1 LSADRSQEKALAR
14 HLHSGA
20 GHGFADWYFLER
32 DQRAFMRLGLGF
44 SREAYARIWRE
55 AGEEPWYEGCP
66 EQLEVF
72 EDRVDGLHEHNY
84 EWMLLGA
91 TLREAVTGFE
101 VYLEKAREEVLRH
114 QGEEVE
120 VPEKGPRWHVL
131 VKFFASIGTEVDR
144 PEIERVRDLR
154 HFLTHRGGELRT
166 EDQRLAFAPAAG
178 LFDTSRAELSEA
190 QVIGAMD
197 ILAAVVLEADRR
209 VELYTWGGHR
219 LG

>member
-1 LSADRSQEKALAR
+1 LSADRSQEKELAR

-20 GHGFADWYFLER
+20 SHGFADWYFLER
-32 DQRAFMRLGLGF
+32 DQRAFMRVGLRF
-44 SREAYARIWRE
+44 CREAYARIWRE

-72 EDRVDGLHEHNY
+72 EDRVAGLHEGDY

-101 VYLEKAREEVLRH
+101 VYLEKAREEVLRR
-114 QGEEVE
+114 QGEGVE
-120 VPEKGPRWHVL
+120 VPRRSPRWHFL
-131 VKFFASIGTEVDR
+131 VEWFASIGAEVDR

-166 EDQRLAFAPAAG
+166 EDQRRAFAPEAG

-197 ILAAVVLEADRR
+197 ILAAVVLEVDRL